1 MSSKKIVAISIV
13 FIFIGA
19 VFYFSDQKLE
29 FNNTGTSEGSKDS
42 SVIQSRIPPKGMSLY
57 SNSKYNFSIFYPEG
71 LKINEY
77 PDKTSAITITFQNT
91 EEAKG
96 FQIFIVPY
104 SDSQISKKR
113 FLADIPSGIR
123 LGEKEIF
130 IRGVPGV
137 VFYSKDDFLGDTYE
151 VWFIHKGYLY
161 EVTTLKSDEVWL
173 NSILNTW
180 YFDKQ

>member
-1 MSSKKIVAISIV
+1 
-13 FIFIGA
+13 
-19 VFYFSDQKLE
+19 
-29 FNNTGTSEGSKDS
+29 
-42 SVIQSRIPPKGMSLY
+42 MSLY

-123 LGEKEIF
+123 LGEKEK
-130 IRGVPGV
+130 
-137 VFYSKDDFLGDTYE
+137 SCKLA
-151 VWFIHKGYLY
+151 
-161 EVTTLKSDEVWL
+161 VTGKHEFTNSRKLK
-173 NSILNTW
+173 
-180 YFDKQ
+180 